1 MFKSYSMDLAGRT
14 LTIETGKMA
23 GLANA
28 SVLVKYGETTVLV
41 NVTASKE
48 PKEGIDFFPLSVEY
62 NERQYAVGK
71 IPGSFQKRE
80 GKPSEKAILTS
91 RAIDRPIRPLFPKD
105 FRNDVVVDC
114 LVLSVDQDCSPEIC
128 AMIGS
133 SAALSISDIPFG
145 GPTGS
150 VSVGYVDG
158 EVVINP
164 NAEQRAKSLLNLT
177 LAGTMEKIA
186 MIEAGAYE
194 IKNDV
199 YHEQEIGMNMART
212 YLDENMILEKSEGKW
227 YYTIKFSGTD
237 YMNNHRI
244 CLNGKEVDAEV
255 VSEDKSKHTIELKFE
270 TDSVTPNLSTKIY
283 VDAMERDVEFD
294 VIPKE
299 DTLNLVE
306 AIEEPVEKVE
316 AESTSQENEKTSE
329 ETKNEEVKENSTKE
343 KTSNKTIF
351 IGIGAV
357 IVIAIIVLV
366 LKKSKK

>member
-1 MFKSYSMDLAGRT
+1 MKKIKSLFLITMFSLIMSVQ
-14 LTIETGKMA
+14 TIVA
-23 GLANA
+23 
-28 SVLVKYGETTVLV
+28 
-41 NVTASKE
+41 
-48 PKEGIDFFPLSVEY
+48 
-62 NERQYAVGK
+62 
-71 IPGSFQKRE
+71 
-80 GKPSEKAILTS
+80 
-91 RAIDRPIRPLFPKD
+91 
-105 FRNDVVVDC
+105 
-114 LVLSVDQDCSPEIC
+114 
-128 AMIGS
+128 
-133 SAALSISDIPFG
+133 SAAQLSELESGI
-145 GPTGS
+145 
-150 VSVGYVDG
+150 
-158 EVVINP
+158 
-164 NAEQRAKSLLNLT
+164 
-177 LAGTMEKIA
+177 
-186 MIEAGAYE
+186 YE

-212 YLDENMILEKSEGKW
+212 YLDENMILEKAEGKW

-255 VSEDKSKHTIELKFE
+255 VSEDESKHTIELKFE

-316 AESTSQENEKTSE
+316 AESTSQEDEKTSE
-329 ETKNEEVKENSTKE
+329 ETKNKEVKENSTKE

-357 IVIAIIVLV
+357 IVIAIIALV

>member
-1 MFKSYSMDLAGRT
+1 MKKIKSLFLITMFSLIMSIQ
-14 LTIETGKMA
+14 TIVA
-23 GLANA
+23 
-28 SVLVKYGETTVLV
+28 
-41 NVTASKE
+41 
-48 PKEGIDFFPLSVEY
+48 
-62 NERQYAVGK
+62 
-71 IPGSFQKRE
+71 
-80 GKPSEKAILTS
+80 
-91 RAIDRPIRPLFPKD
+91 
-105 FRNDVVVDC
+105 
-114 LVLSVDQDCSPEIC
+114 
-128 AMIGS
+128 
-133 SAALSISDIPFG
+133 SAAQLSELESGI
-145 GPTGS
+145 
-150 VSVGYVDG
+150 
-158 EVVINP
+158 
-164 NAEQRAKSLLNLT
+164 
-177 LAGTMEKIA
+177 
-186 MIEAGAYE
+186 YE

-316 AESTSQENEKTSE
+316 AESTSQEDEKTSE

-357 IVIAIIVLV
+357 IVIAIIALV

>member
-1 MFKSYSMDLAGRT
+1 MKKIKSLFLITMFSLIMSVQ
-14 LTIETGKMA
+14 TIVA
-23 GLANA
+23 
-28 SVLVKYGETTVLV
+28 
-41 NVTASKE
+41 
-48 PKEGIDFFPLSVEY
+48 
-62 NERQYAVGK
+62 
-71 IPGSFQKRE
+71 
-80 GKPSEKAILTS
+80 
-91 RAIDRPIRPLFPKD
+91 
-105 FRNDVVVDC
+105 
-114 LVLSVDQDCSPEIC
+114 
-128 AMIGS
+128 
-133 SAALSISDIPFG
+133 SAAQLSELESGI
-145 GPTGS
+145 
-150 VSVGYVDG
+150 
-158 EVVINP
+158 
-164 NAEQRAKSLLNLT
+164 
-177 LAGTMEKIA
+177 
-186 MIEAGAYE
+186 YE

-199 YHEQEIGMNMART
+199 YHEQELGMNMART

-255 VSEDKSKHTIELKFE
+255 VSEDESKHTIELKFE

-316 AESTSQENEKTSE
+316 AESTSQEDEKTSE

-357 IVIAIIVLV
+357 IVIAIIALV

>member
-1 MFKSYSMDLAGRT
+1 MKKIKSLFLIAMFSLIMSVQT
-14 LTIETGKMA
+14 LVA
-23 GLANA
+23 
-28 SVLVKYGETTVLV
+28 
-41 NVTASKE
+41 
-48 PKEGIDFFPLSVEY
+48 
-62 NERQYAVGK
+62 
-71 IPGSFQKRE
+71 
-80 GKPSEKAILTS
+80 
-91 RAIDRPIRPLFPKD
+91 
-105 FRNDVVVDC
+105 
-114 LVLSVDQDCSPEIC
+114 
-128 AMIGS
+128 
-133 SAALSISDIPFG
+133 SAAQLSELESGI
-145 GPTGS
+145 
-150 VSVGYVDG
+150 
-158 EVVINP
+158 
-164 NAEQRAKSLLNLT
+164 
-177 LAGTMEKIA
+177 
-186 MIEAGAYE
+186 YE

-255 VSEDKSKHTIELKFE
+255 VSEDESKHTIELKFE

-316 AESTSQENEKTSE
+316 AESTSQEDEKTSE
-329 ETKNEEVKENSTKE
+329 ETKNKEVKENSRKE

-357 IVIAIIVLV
+357 IVIAIIALV

>member
-1 MFKSYSMDLAGRT
+1 MKKIKSLFLITMFSLIMSVQ
-14 LTIETGKMA
+14 TIVA
-23 GLANA
+23 
-28 SVLVKYGETTVLV
+28 
-41 NVTASKE
+41 
-48 PKEGIDFFPLSVEY
+48 
-62 NERQYAVGK
+62 
-71 IPGSFQKRE
+71 
-80 GKPSEKAILTS
+80 
-91 RAIDRPIRPLFPKD
+91 
-105 FRNDVVVDC
+105 
-114 LVLSVDQDCSPEIC
+114 
-128 AMIGS
+128 
-133 SAALSISDIPFG
+133 SAAQLSELESGI
-145 GPTGS
+145 
-150 VSVGYVDG
+150 
-158 EVVINP
+158 
-164 NAEQRAKSLLNLT
+164 
-177 LAGTMEKIA
+177 
-186 MIEAGAYE
+186 YE

-255 VSEDKSKHTIELKFE
+255 VSEDESKHTIELKFE

-299 DTLNLVE
+299 DTLTLVK

-316 AESTSQENEKTSE
+316 AESTSQEDEKTSE

-357 IVIAIIVLV
+357 IVIAIIALV
-366 LKKSKK
+366 VRKIKK

>member
-1 MFKSYSMDLAGRT
+1 MKKIKSLFLITMFSLIMSVQ
-14 LTIETGKMA
+14 TIVA
-23 GLANA
+23 
-28 SVLVKYGETTVLV
+28 
-41 NVTASKE
+41 
-48 PKEGIDFFPLSVEY
+48 
-62 NERQYAVGK
+62 
-71 IPGSFQKRE
+71 
-80 GKPSEKAILTS
+80 
-91 RAIDRPIRPLFPKD
+91 
-105 FRNDVVVDC
+105 
-114 LVLSVDQDCSPEIC
+114 
-128 AMIGS
+128 
-133 SAALSISDIPFG
+133 SAAQLSELESGI
-145 GPTGS
+145 
-150 VSVGYVDG
+150 
-158 EVVINP
+158 
-164 NAEQRAKSLLNLT
+164 
-177 LAGTMEKIA
+177 
-186 MIEAGAYE
+186 YE

-244 CLNGKEVDAEV
+244 CLNGKEVKAEV
-255 VSEDKSKHTIELKFE
+255 VSEDESKHTIELKFE

-316 AESTSQENEKTSE
+316 AESTSQEDEKTSE

-357 IVIAIIVLV
+357 IVIAIIALV

>member
-1 MFKSYSMDLAGRT
+1 MKKIKSLFLITMFSLIMSVQ
-14 LTIETGKMA
+14 TIVA
-23 GLANA
+23 
-28 SVLVKYGETTVLV
+28 
-41 NVTASKE
+41 
-48 PKEGIDFFPLSVEY
+48 
-62 NERQYAVGK
+62 
-71 IPGSFQKRE
+71 
-80 GKPSEKAILTS
+80 
-91 RAIDRPIRPLFPKD
+91 
-105 FRNDVVVDC
+105 
-114 LVLSVDQDCSPEIC
+114 
-128 AMIGS
+128 
-133 SAALSISDIPFG
+133 SAAQLSELESGI
-145 GPTGS
+145 
-150 VSVGYVDG
+150 
-158 EVVINP
+158 
-164 NAEQRAKSLLNLT
+164 
-177 LAGTMEKIA
+177 
-186 MIEAGAYE
+186 YE

-255 VSEDKSKHTIELKFE
+255 VSEDESKHTIELKFE

-299 DTLNLVE
+299 DTLTLVE

-316 AESTSQENEKTSE
+316 AESTSQEDEKTSE

-351 IGIGAV
+351 IGIGSV
-357 IVIAIIVLV
+357 VVIAIIALV
-366 LKKSKK
+366 LRKIKK

>member
-1 MFKSYSMDLAGRT
+1 MKKIKSLFLITMFSLIMSVQ
-14 LTIETGKMA
+14 TIVA
-23 GLANA
+23 
-28 SVLVKYGETTVLV
+28 
-41 NVTASKE
+41 
-48 PKEGIDFFPLSVEY
+48 
-62 NERQYAVGK
+62 
-71 IPGSFQKRE
+71 
-80 GKPSEKAILTS
+80 
-91 RAIDRPIRPLFPKD
+91 
-105 FRNDVVVDC
+105 
-114 LVLSVDQDCSPEIC
+114 
-128 AMIGS
+128 
-133 SAALSISDIPFG
+133 SAAQLSELESGI
-145 GPTGS
+145 
-150 VSVGYVDG
+150 
-158 EVVINP
+158 
-164 NAEQRAKSLLNLT
+164 
-177 LAGTMEKIA
+177 
-186 MIEAGAYE
+186 YE

-255 VSEDKSKHTIELKFE
+255 VSEDESKHTIELKFE

-316 AESTSQENEKTSE
+316 AESTSQEDEKTSE
-329 ETKNEEVKENSTKE
+329 EIKNEEVKENSTKE

-357 IVIAIIVLV
+357 IVIAIIALV

>member
-1 MFKSYSMDLAGRT
+1 MKKIKSLFLITMFSLIMSVQ
-14 LTIETGKMA
+14 TIVA
-23 GLANA
+23 
-28 SVLVKYGETTVLV
+28 
-41 NVTASKE
+41 
-48 PKEGIDFFPLSVEY
+48 
-62 NERQYAVGK
+62 
-71 IPGSFQKRE
+71 
-80 GKPSEKAILTS
+80 
-91 RAIDRPIRPLFPKD
+91 
-105 FRNDVVVDC
+105 
-114 LVLSVDQDCSPEIC
+114 
-128 AMIGS
+128 
-133 SAALSISDIPFG
+133 SAAQLSELESGI
-145 GPTGS
+145 
-150 VSVGYVDG
+150 
-158 EVVINP
+158 
-164 NAEQRAKSLLNLT
+164 
-177 LAGTMEKIA
+177 
-186 MIEAGAYE
+186 YE

-255 VSEDKSKHTIELKFE
+255 VSEDESKHTIELKFE

-306 AIEEPVEKVE
+306 SIEEPVEKVE
-316 AESTSQENEKTSE
+316 AESTSQEDEKTSE
-329 ETKNEEVKENSTKE
+329 ETKNKEVKENSTKE

-357 IVIAIIVLV
+357 IVIAIIALV

>member
-1 MFKSYSMDLAGRT
+1 MKKIKSLFLITMFSLIMSVQ
-14 LTIETGKMA
+14 TIVA
-23 GLANA
+23 
-28 SVLVKYGETTVLV
+28 
-41 NVTASKE
+41 
-48 PKEGIDFFPLSVEY
+48 
-62 NERQYAVGK
+62 
-71 IPGSFQKRE
+71 
-80 GKPSEKAILTS
+80 
-91 RAIDRPIRPLFPKD
+91 
-105 FRNDVVVDC
+105 
-114 LVLSVDQDCSPEIC
+114 
-128 AMIGS
+128 
-133 SAALSISDIPFG
+133 SAAQLSELESGI
-145 GPTGS
+145 
-150 VSVGYVDG
+150 
-158 EVVINP
+158 
-164 NAEQRAKSLLNLT
+164 
-177 LAGTMEKIA
+177 
-186 MIEAGAYE
+186 YE

-244 CLNGKEVDAEV
+244 CLNGKEVKAEV
-255 VSEDKSKHTIELKFE
+255 VSEDESKHTIELKFE
-270 TDSVTPNLSTKIY
+270 TDSITPDLSTKIY

-316 AESTSQENEKTSE
+316 AESTSQEDEKTSE
-329 ETKNEEVKENSTKE
+329 ETKNKEVKENSTKE

-357 IVIAIIVLV
+357 IVIAIIALV

>member
-1 MFKSYSMDLAGRT
+1 
-14 LTIETGKMA
+14 
-23 GLANA
+23 
-28 SVLVKYGETTVLV
+28 
-41 NVTASKE
+41 
-48 PKEGIDFFPLSVEY
+48 
-62 NERQYAVGK
+62 
-71 IPGSFQKRE
+71 
-80 GKPSEKAILTS
+80 
-91 RAIDRPIRPLFPKD
+91 
-105 FRNDVVVDC
+105 
-114 LVLSVDQDCSPEIC
+114 
-128 AMIGS
+128 
-133 SAALSISDIPFG
+133 
-145 GPTGS
+145 
-150 VSVGYVDG
+150 
-158 EVVINP
+158 
-164 NAEQRAKSLLNLT
+164 
-177 LAGTMEKIA
+177 
-186 MIEAGAYE
+186 
-194 IKNDV
+194 
-199 YHEQEIGMNMART
+199 MNMAIT
-212 YLDENMILEKSEGKW
+212 YLYENIILEKSEGKW

-244 CLNGKEVDAEV
+244 CLNGKEVKAEV
-255 VSEDKSKHTIELKFE
+255 VSEDESKHTIELKFE

-357 IVIAIIVLV
+357 IVIAIIALV

>member
-1 MFKSYSMDLAGRT
+1 MKKIKSLFLITMFSLIMSVQ
-14 LTIETGKMA
+14 TIVA
-23 GLANA
+23 
-28 SVLVKYGETTVLV
+28 
-41 NVTASKE
+41 
-48 PKEGIDFFPLSVEY
+48 
-62 NERQYAVGK
+62 
-71 IPGSFQKRE
+71 
-80 GKPSEKAILTS
+80 
-91 RAIDRPIRPLFPKD
+91 
-105 FRNDVVVDC
+105 
-114 LVLSVDQDCSPEIC
+114 
-128 AMIGS
+128 
-133 SAALSISDIPFG
+133 SAAQLSELESGI
-145 GPTGS
+145 
-150 VSVGYVDG
+150 
-158 EVVINP
+158 
-164 NAEQRAKSLLNLT
+164 
-177 LAGTMEKIA
+177 
-186 MIEAGAYE
+186 YE

-244 CLNGKEVDAEV
+244 CLNGKEVKAEV
-255 VSEDKSKHTIELKFE
+255 VSEDESKHTIELKFE

-357 IVIAIIVLV
+357 IVIAIIALV